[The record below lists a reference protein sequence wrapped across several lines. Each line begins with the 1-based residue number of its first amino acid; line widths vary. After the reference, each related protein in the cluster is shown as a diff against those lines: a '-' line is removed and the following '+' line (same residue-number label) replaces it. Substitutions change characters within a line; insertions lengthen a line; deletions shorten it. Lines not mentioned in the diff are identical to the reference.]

1 MTSSK
6 FLVLIILVSL
16 NLLISRH
23 SNAQNTKSKISK
35 KEENKSPLTSYE
47 KYINDNNA
55 AHLKEYFEL
64 VSIPTISSIP
74 SHRRD
79 FERAAALI
87 VNKLKTIGMTTA
99 QVIPTEGLPVIY
111 GSWDKA
117 KGKPTVLIYAHYDV
131 QPVKETEWN
140 TPPFEAKEVNGKIF
154 GRGTSDNKS
163 GVMIPIWAV
172 EAMLSIDKKLPM
184 NIKFIFEGEEENGSP
199 NLRNFLSSNK
209 ELLKAD
215 FALNAD
221 GVQFNDS
228 TPSILISSRGSA
240 QLEFSVKTANIDAHS
255 GLFGGKTPNA
265 AIALSQIIAS
275 FYNKDGKIAV
285 EGFYDK
291 VLPLTLQE
299 KDMLKKIPYDASE
312 DKKMLG
318 TTAESGDT
326 TYSPLERLWYRPA
339 LEVIG
344 MQSGY
349 TAVDGFSN
357 IIPGNAMARINCRY
371 VKNQSAE
378 EIIDLI
384 VKHINKNC
392 PAGGTVSYKF
402 RTNYVRP
409 FKMPSDTKAYKY
421 VSDVLKNIYGKEP
434 LQTAIGSSGEFL
446 TIIQEQLGLYA
457 YPLGFQQTDENLH
470 GANEFFRSSDITRGQ
485 MVYCYYL
492 LHIADEENKLKK

>member
-1 MTSSK
+1 MTISK
-6 FLVLIILVSL
+6 SL
-16 NLLISRH
+16 TLLIFVSFGLLTNTN
-23 SNAQNTKSKISK
+23 SKAQNNNSKLLK
-35 KEENKSPLTSYE
+35 KEQVKSSLTSYE

-55 AHLKEYFEL
+55 AHLKEYFEI

-74 SHRRD
+74 SHKPD
-79 FERAAALI
+79 FEKAAAWI
-87 VNKLKTIGMTTA
+87 VNKLKSIGMTTA
-99 QVIPTEGLPVIY
+99 QVMPTEGLPVVY

-131 QPVKETEWN
+131 QPVKETEWK

-154 GRGTSDNKS
+154 GRGASDDKS

-172 EAMLSIDKKLPM
+172 EAMLSKDKKLPV
-184 NIKFIFEGEEENGSP
+184 NVKFIFEGEEENGSP
-199 NLRNFLSSNK
+199 SLRNFLSSNK
-209 ELLKAD
+209 ELLQAD
-215 FALNAD
+215 FALDAD
-221 GVQFNDS
+221 GVQFSDS

-265 AIALSQIIAS
+265 AIAMSQIIAS

-285 EGFYDK
+285 EGFYEK

-299 KDMLKKIPYDASE
+299 KEMLKKIPYNASE
-312 DKKMLG
+312 DKKILG
-318 TTAESGDT
+318 TTAETGDT
-326 TYSPLERLWYRPA
+326 TYSPLERIWYRPA
-339 LEVIG
+339 LEITG
-344 MQSGY
+344 TQSGY
-349 TAVDGFSN
+349 TADGFSN

-371 VKNQSAE
+371 VTNQSAE

-392 PAGGTVSYKF
+392 PVGATVSYKF
-402 RTNYVRP
+402 RTNYLRP
-409 FKMPSDTKAYKY
+409 FKIPSDAKAYKY
-421 VSDVLKNIYGKEP
+421 VSDVLTNIYGKQP

-446 TIIQEQLGLYA
+446 SIIKEQLGLYA
-457 YPLGFQQTDENLH
+457 YPLGFQQIDENLH
-470 GANEFFRSSDITRGQ
+470 GANEFFRLSDITKGQ